1 MTRTCDFVVVGAGIV
16 GLAIARELRARY
28 PGETICVFEKES
40 DVGKHASGRNSGV
53 LHSGIYYKPGSLK
66 ARVSVEGRRLMAM
79 YCEENKLPLVRAGKV
94 ILPVHEDDNSQ
105 LELLYSRAQA
115 NGVRADLIDDHQL
128 KEVEPEAHSR
138 TGKSLYVPDAFVV
151 DPKVILHRLVDDL
164 RSQNVDLQF
173 GKKII
178 SINAKDST
186 LEVGTETV
194 SFGHLINAAGA
205 YADVVAKAFGIG
217 EHYTILPFRGIYYK
231 LDPSSGIAVSHLIY
245 AVPDLRVPF
254 LGVHFMKSVKGEIFL
269 GPTVIPAFGRENY
282 TWLTGLNLF
291 DTSSILMRIA
301 QQYLANKQG
310 FRRLVSQEGVRF
322 LRHYFAQA
330 AQALV
335 PAIRAKHLLP
345 CDKVGIRAQLLDT
358 TTKELVMDFLVE
370 RTPTSTH
377 VLNAVS
383 PAFTSSFAF
392 ARTVLDREQ
401 PDTGAEIA

>member
-1 MTRTCDFVVVGAGIV
+1 MARNYDFVVVGAGIV
-16 GLAIARELRARY
+16 GLAIARELKSRY
-28 PGETICVFEKES
+28 PQQTICIFEKES

-66 ARVSVEGRRLMAM
+66 ARVSVEGRRLMAS
-79 YCEENKLPLVRAGKV
+79 YCEEKQLPLVRAGKV

-105 LELLYSRAQA
+105 LDLLFSRAQA
-115 NGVRADLIDDHQL
+115 NGVNAELMDDRQL
-128 KEVEPEAHSR
+128 KEVEPEAYSR

-151 DPKVILHRLVDDL
+151 DPKAILHRIADDL
-164 RSQNVDLQF
+164 KTQGVDLQF
-173 GKKII
+173 GRKITAVDPKNATLQVEGE
-178 SINAKDST
+178 SI
-186 LEVGTETV
+186 

-205 YADVVAKAFGIG
+205 YADIVAKAFGVG
-217 EHYTILPFRGIYYK
+217 RQYTILPFRGIYYK
-231 LDPSSGIAVSHLIY
+231 LAETSGIAVSHLIY

-254 LGVHFMKSVKGEIFL
+254 LGVHFMKSVKGEIYL

-301 QQYLANKQG
+301 QQYLGNKQG
-310 FRRLVSQEGVRF
+310 FRRLVSQEGRRF
-322 LRHYFAQA
+322 IRRYFAQA

-335 PAIRAKHLLP
+335 PAIRAEHLLP

-358 TTKELVMDFLVE
+358 TSNELVMDFLVE
-370 RTPTSTH
+370 RTPNSTH

-392 ARTVLDREQ
+392 AKLVLDPLQ
-401 PDTGAEIA
+401 D